1 MTGWDL
7 ILLSSIRS
15 KSSVM
20 GTTIID
26 PRFGFGLRKLKAG
39 KSFSCDELV
48 SFVSKRKRK
57 QENLIVMS
65 HPRAVPF
72 TTAEPIGLGIEKVSK
87 PRVRTT

>member
-1 MTGWDL
+1 
-7 ILLSSIRS
+7 
-15 KSSVM
+15 
-20 GTTIID
+20 
-26 PRFGFGLRKLKAG
+26 LRKLKAG